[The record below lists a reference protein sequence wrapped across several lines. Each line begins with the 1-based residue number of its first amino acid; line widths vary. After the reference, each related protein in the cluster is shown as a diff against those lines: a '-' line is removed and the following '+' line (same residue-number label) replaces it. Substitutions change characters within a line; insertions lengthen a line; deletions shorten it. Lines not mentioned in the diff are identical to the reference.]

1 VGERDASA
9 DASARLPTGI
19 ASLGHWALASVG
31 VLIPLCAWIVSDGI
45 AGTFYVILFGLAAV
59 PGLPLG
65 FLLFGAR
72 HPGGWIAGAL
82 FGYVLTALALWVP
95 IAAGAPSGLT
105 VIAAWAVLSSATWIA
120 WRRWRSAGVELA
132 AWRPA
137 DSFGLGAILAITLAL
152 STPPFARIGEADG
165 QGDHVYRAYFTADFV
180 WHTALT
186 AELAKFTLPPR
197 NPYLA
202 SQPIHYYWTY
212 FLMPATISKV
222 GPGSLGE
229 IQRCLK
235 INALLTGLLLMSAV
249 FLAARAAVGRV
260 VPVTIAVALAL
271 VAASAEGSYELY
283 RLWSRG
289 QPLQALRD
297 INIDAITAWHFEGL
311 RIDGLPRCLWYVPQ
325 HSMSY
330 ALGLV
335 AVTGAAAVG
344 SAGSMLAIVLCG
356 LALAGSTMLN
366 PFVGG
371 IFAIAWGI
379 AIAVDASR
387 RPQPVLSTL
396 KHMTAALPVVGA
408 VLWCVAAH
416 MVDGAGD
423 GLAFG
428 FWGPPAHAP
437 VVVLLLSLG
446 PVLIP
451 AAAGLA
457 VRAEVP
463 LSRVLPALVLVCLA
477 LLAMYLVRLR
487 VDTAWV
493 PFRAGQIL
501 LVAVPAL
508 VARGLAAV
516 WDSRRLRLAGIAAM
530 VLAFVIGVPTTVIDA
545 YNAQD
550 VEDLD
555 VGPGFHWTLVLHPDE
570 DRALTW
576 IRTMTPPTAL
586 VQMEPTVR
594 DRDLSPGAWGERWS
608 LIPSFGE
615 RRMAAGLPISLM
627 RVPEYAE
634 KSQQVKTIYQ
644 TGSAHEAWTIARR
657 LRIAFLYVDALD
669 RETYEGAAKF
679 DISPEFFRLAFS
691 SGSVAVYE
699 VK

>member
-1 VGERDASA
+1 MGAPRIRHGCRRGLRASGTGRLRP
-9 DASARLPTGI
+9 SAYS
-19 ASLGHWALASVG
+19 SL
-31 VLIPLCAWIVSDGI
+31 LCAWTVGDGI
-45 AGTFYVILFGLAAV
+45 AGPLYVVLYGLAAV

-65 FLLFGAR
+65 FLLFGGR

-82 FGYVLTALALWVP
+82 FGYVLTAFALWLP
-95 IAAGAPSGLT
+95 IAAGAPSSLT
-105 VIAAWAVLSSATWIA
+105 LIAAWAVVSSTTWIA
-120 WRRWRSAGVELA
+120 WHRSRAVALQLARWRPIDSLGLA
-132 AWRPA
+132 
-137 DSFGLGAILAITLAL
+137 AILALTLAL
-152 STPPFARIGEADG
+152 STPPFARVGEADG

-186 AELAKFTLPPR
+186 AELAKRTMPPR

-202 SQPIHYYWTY
+202 SQTIHYYWAY
-212 FLMPATISKV
+212 FLMPATISTL
-222 GPGSLGE
+222 GPGPLGD

-235 INALLTGLLLMSAV
+235 INALVTGLLLMSAV
-249 FLAARAAVGRV
+249 FLAAWAAVGRP
-260 VPVTIAVALAL
+260 VPVAIAVALAL

-289 QPLQALRD
+289 QPLRALRD
-297 INIDAITAWHFEGL
+297 INIDAITAWHFQGL

-335 AVTGAAAVG
+335 AITGAATSG
-344 SAGSMLAIVLCG
+344 SAGSMLAISLCG

-371 IFAIAWGI
+371 IFAAAWAI
-379 AIAVDASR
+379 AIAADAAR
-387 RPQPVLSTL
+387 RPQPLLVILRHS
-396 KHMTAALPVVGA
+396 TAAVPVVCA

-416 MVDGAGD
+416 MVEGAGD
-423 GLAFG
+423 SLAFG

-437 VVVLLLSLG
+437 IVVLLLSLG
-446 PVLIP
+446 PVLVP

-457 VRAEVP
+457 GRAEVP
-463 LSRVLPALVLVCLA
+463 LSRVLPALVLVCVA
-477 LLAMYLVRLR
+477 LLVMYLVRLR
-487 VDTAWV
+487 VDTAWM
-493 PFRAGQIL
+493 PFRAGQML

-508 VARGLAAV
+508 VARGLAAL
-516 WDSRRLRLAGIAAM
+516 WDSGRLRWAGVAAI
-530 VLAFVIGVPTTVIDA
+530 VLAFVIGVPTTAIDA

-550 VEDLD
+550 VEDMD

-570 DRALTW
+570 ERALAW

-608 LIPSFGE
+608 LIPSFAE

-634 KSQQVKTIYQ
+634 KSLQVKTIYQ
-644 TGSAHEAWTIARR
+644 SASAHEAWTIARR

-669 RETYEGAAKF
+669 REVYEGAAKF
-679 DISPEFFRLAFS
+679 DVSPQFFHPAFR

>member
-1 VGERDASA
+1 MK
-9 DASARLPTGI
+9 
-19 ASLGHWALASVG
+19 LGHWALASIG
-31 VLIPLCAWIVSDGI
+31 LLTLLCAWVVGDGI
-45 AGTFYVILFGLAAV
+45 AGPLYVVLFALAAV

-72 HPGGWIAGAL
+72 HPAGWVAGAL
-82 FGYVLTALALWVP
+82 FGYVLTAFALWLSIVSGTP
-95 IAAGAPSGLT
+95 SALTIAG
-105 VIAAWAVLSSATWIA
+105 AWAVMTSATSLA
-120 WRRWRSAGVELA
+120 WRRWRSAGVELT

-137 DSFGLGAILAITLAL
+137 DSLGLAAILALTLAL
-152 STPPFARIGEADG
+152 STPPFARIGEIDA
-165 QGDHVYRAYFTADFV
+165 QGDRAYRAYFTADFV

-186 AELAKFTLPPR
+186 AELTKFTMPPR

-202 SQPIHYYWTY
+202 PQAIHYYWAY
-212 FLMPATISKV
+212 FLTPATLSTL
-222 GPGSLGE
+222 GPSPLRD

-249 FLAARAAVGRV
+249 FVAAWAAVGRSL
-260 VPVTIAVALAL
+260 PVTIAVALAL

-289 QPLQALRD
+289 QPLRALRD
-297 INIDAITAWHFEGL
+297 INIDAITAWHFQGL

-335 AVTGAAAVG
+335 ALTGAAAFG
-344 SAGSMLAIVLCG
+344 SAGSVLAIVLCG

-371 IFAIAWGI
+371 VFSIAWGI
-379 AIAVDASR
+379 AIALDASR
-387 RPQPVLSTL
+387 RPQPMLRIL
-396 KHMTAALPVVGA
+396 RHATAAVPVACA
-408 VLWCVAAH
+408 VLWCAAAH

-437 VVVLLLSLG
+437 IVVLLLSLG

-451 AAAGLA
+451 AAAGIA
-457 VRAEVP
+457 ARTEAP
-463 LSRVLPALVLVCLA
+463 LGRVLPALVIVVLS
-477 LLAMYLVRLR
+477 LLIMHLVRLR

-493 PFRAGQIL
+493 PFRAGQML

-508 VARGLAAV
+508 VARGLVAL
-516 WDSRRLRLAGIAAM
+516 WDSRRLRWAGVAAIA
-530 VLAFVIGVPTTVIDA
+530 VAFVIGAPTTAIDA

-550 VEDLD
+550 VEDMN

-570 DRALTW
+570 ERALTW
-576 IRTMTPPTAL
+576 IRTMTPSTAL

-594 DRDLSPGAWGERWS
+594 DRELSPGGWGERWS
-608 LIPSFGE
+608 LIPSFAE

-634 KSQQVKTIYQ
+634 KSAQVKTMYQ
-644 TGSAHEAWTIARR
+644 TADAHEAWTIARR
-657 LRIAFLYVDALD
+657 LRIGFLYVDALD
-669 RETYEGAAKF
+669 REVYEGAAKF
-679 DISPEFFRLAFS
+679 DVSPQFFTPVFT
-691 SGSVAVYE
+691 SGAVGVYA